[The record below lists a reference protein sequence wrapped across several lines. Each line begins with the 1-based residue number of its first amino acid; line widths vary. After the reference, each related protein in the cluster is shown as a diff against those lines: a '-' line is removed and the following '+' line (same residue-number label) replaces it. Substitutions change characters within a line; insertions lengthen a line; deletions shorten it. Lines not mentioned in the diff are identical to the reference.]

1 MRSLMVAVTASLL
14 LLPMPASAL
23 CRCTCVQGVMKPICQ
38 PTDLMVPICQ
48 GLCENQIRTDRVVI
62 PLAGGKPAL
71 EPIQPFNPAPGGL
84 VSPEMSLDTNPNGT
98 QLGSPSQLSGSVG
111 SSLSGGSGSGSG
123 SGSGGSSAASGSE
136 R

>member
-1 MRSLMVAVTASLL
+1 MRSRMVAVVAFML

-23 CRCTCVQGVMKPICQ
+23 CRCTCVQGAMKPICQ
-38 PTDLMVPICQ
+38 PTDLTVPICQ
-48 GLCENQIRTDRVVI
+48 GLCETQVRTDRVII

-71 EPIQPFNPAPGGL
+71 EPIQPFNPAPSGL
-84 VSPEMSLDTNPNGT
+84 VSPELSLDTNPNGT

-111 SSLSGGSGSGSG
+111 SSLSGGGG
-123 SGSGGSSAASGSE
+123 GSGGSSAASGSE